1 MGNEELSQ
9 EALKSDGSPFIQGLS
24 NEFGIHT
31 WGIASINK
39 GQTREENVHRQAQ
52 GGAED
57 NSDHEKQ
64 VAPNGDQVDNKKN
77 HKQTLCTLGFC
88 ESPSMKT
95 LWHFLDHPWIMSCH
109 KSLDEKRFTKKN
121 LLLPLI
127 RHLKIYIYIGEIQY
141 AIKLNQIP
149 NPKAKTYRLFF
160 VL

>member
-39 GQTREENVHRQAQ
+39 GQTREENVHRWAQ

-64 VAPNGDQVDNKKN
+64 VAPNGDQADNQKE
-77 HKQTLCTLGFC
+77 HKQNPLHLGVLWKSQHENSVTFLG
-88 ESPSMKT
+88 PSMN
-95 LWHFLDHPWIMSCH
+95 H
-109 KSLDEKRFTKKN
+109 E
-121 LLLPLI
+121 LPQELGW
-127 RHLKIYIYIGEIQY
+127 KEVYQ
-141 AIKLNQIP
+141 
-149 NPKAKTYRLFF
+149 
-160 VL
+160 